1 MTIVEGRCS
10 FLNDGLLSVFYQ
22 EIRKFMYRVTYYFN
36 NSNAVA
42 SKEFQ
47 SFKEATDFSIKQP
60 INSIIEIK
68 YYDDKTNNIQNEP
81 NLNR

>member
-1 MTIVEGRCS
+1 
-10 FLNDGLLSVFYQ
+10 
-22 EIRKFMYRVTYYFN
+22 MYRVTYYFN

-47 SFKEATDFSIKQP
+47 SLKEATDFSIKQP

-68 YYDDKTNNIQNEP
+68 ENFSVVTGKGGG
-81 NLNR
+81 

>member
-1 MTIVEGRCS
+1 
-10 FLNDGLLSVFYQ
+10 
-22 EIRKFMYRVTYYFN
+22 MYRVTYYFN
-36 NSNAVA
+36 SSSAVA

-47 SFKEATDFSIKQP
+47 SLKEATDFSIKQP

-81 NLNR
+81 DLSHS

>member
-1 MTIVEGRCS
+1 
-10 FLNDGLLSVFYQ
+10 
-22 EIRKFMYRVTYYFN
+22 MYRVTYYFN
-36 NSNAVA
+36 NLNAVA

-47 SFKEATDFSIKQP
+47 SLQEATDFSIKQP

>member
-1 MTIVEGRCS
+1 
-10 FLNDGLLSVFYQ
+10 
-22 EIRKFMYRVTYYFN
+22 MYRVSYYPN

-42 SKEFQ
+42 FKEFDD
-47 SFKEATDFSIKQP
+47 FKEATEFSIKQP

-81 NLNR
+81 NFNR

>member
-1 MTIVEGRCS
+1 
-10 FLNDGLLSVFYQ
+10 
-22 EIRKFMYRVTYYFN
+22 MYRVSYYIN
-36 NSNAVA
+36 GSSAVDF
-42 SKEFQ
+42 KEFESLQ
-47 SFKEATDFSIKQP
+47 EATDFSIKQP